1 VGLQRPGQARITAG
15 GGLSGG
21 RISHHDQGVGHHPMN
36 GSAPS
41 AESAGAPPDGGS
53 GITRQARLKVS
64 VIQSTPVAALRACCN
79 GTMKFL
85 NNR

>member
-1 VGLQRPGQARITAG
+1 
-15 GGLSGG
+15 
-21 RISHHDQGVGHHPMN
+21 MN

-64 VIQSTPVAALRACCN
+64 VLQAPPVAALRGCCN